1 MAEKPVP
8 RVPILAVSHLTK
20 TIQQKEILKDLSF
33 SYAYTGPLGSGQN
46 ATATYTISGTFDTA
60 GTASGSIALTAN

>member
-20 TIQQKEILKDLSF
+20 MIQQKEILKDLSF
-33 SYAYTGPLGSGQN
+33 SLYADAKVGIMTHAFL
-46 ATATYTISGTFDTA
+46 
-60 GTASGSIALTAN
+60 